1 MTRLKIQN
9 FVSRITATPMAALPD
24 DDPADDTSE
33 ANEIFKGGESED
45 ESESE
50 ELTPDEKL
58 AAIAQFKEN
67 RKRARAATPIV
78 DDPPDPSDTDDSE
91 EENNIDARIELLKKE
106 LVLATGRR
114 EKADQRLA
122 KKEQTMT
129 KNMAALDR
137 AREVFATLKDTVE
150 ALAGAEQA
158 AREELEAM
166 QRRAREV
173 RKGAGPSGA

>member
-50 ELTPDEKL
+50 ELTPDL
-58 AAIAQFKEN
+58 N

-78 DDPPDPSDTDDSE
+78 DDPPDPGDTDASE
-91 EENNIDARIELLKKE
+91 EENDIDARIELLKME
-106 LVLATGRR
+106 LELATRMR
-114 EKADQRLA
+114 EEADRRLA
-122 KKEQTMT
+122 KKEETML
-129 KNMAALDR
+129 KSMNLGLFNAAGLDS
-137 AREVFATLKDTVE
+137 ARVVFATLSDNAE
-150 ALAGAEQA
+150 AAAGAEQA
-158 AREELEAM
+158 AHEKLLAM

>member
-1 MTRLKIQN
+1 
-9 FVSRITATPMAALPD
+9 MAALPD
-24 DDPADDTSE
+24 DDPADDTSD
-33 ANEIFKGGESED
+33 ANELFKGGESED

-78 DDPPDPSDTDDSE
+78 DDPPDPGDTDASE
-91 EENNIDARIELLKKE
+91 EENDIDACIEVLKME
-106 LVLATGRR
+106 VELATRMR
-114 EKADQRLA
+114 EEADRRLA
-122 KKEQTMT
+122 KKEETML
-129 KNMAALDR
+129 KSMNLGLFNAAGLDS
-137 AREVFATLKDTVE
+137 ARVVFATLSDNAE
-150 ALAGAEQA
+150 AAAGAEQA
-158 AREELEAM
+158 AHEKLLAM